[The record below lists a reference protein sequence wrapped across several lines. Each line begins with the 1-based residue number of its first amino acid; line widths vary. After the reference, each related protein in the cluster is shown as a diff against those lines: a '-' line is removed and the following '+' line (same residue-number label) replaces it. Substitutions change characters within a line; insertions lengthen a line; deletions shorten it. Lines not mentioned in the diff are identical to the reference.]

1 MSTHSNWEQLGDR
14 SILNVGSSSTPFQIR
29 RRVTE
34 GWRRGG
40 EGGIEGRRRRVGRWH
55 ARALSFTLS
64 SGSHPPD
71 FPDRKK
77 NDEWRRGRKNGE
89 KENASGFTSRE
100 LPGKGGQPEP
110 RRYNDWLAEA
120 NSPSAAL
127 VVAPTNSPLSLRVSV
142 WSVNTRARAHT
153 RTLRQ
158 AVHGSRAFKRKGG
171 YIWRILPCG
180 CRR

>member
-1 MSTHSNWEQLGDR
+1 MTRAR
-14 SILNVGSSSTPFQIR
+14 S
-29 RRVTE
+29 
-34 GWRRGG
+34 
-40 EGGIEGRRRRVGRWH
+40 
-55 ARALSFTLS
+55 LSFTLS

-110 RRYNDWLAEA
+110 RRYNDWPAEA

-142 WSVNTRARAHT
+142 
-153 RTLRQ
+153 
-158 AVHGSRAFKRKGG
+158 
-171 YIWRILPCG
+171 
-180 CRR
+180 